1 MSEDLLRA
9 FDEEFTLPDV
19 RGLEERGGHGA
30 SLGATDQFLGRSP
43 IGAAAVE
50 RIENN
55 VTAAFVVKPFNELA
69 GRVID
74 NGRVTARLNLA
85 QHLHD
90 DGCLA
95 TSGVADNLEMLVL
108 SPQRN
113 AEHLPALIDL
123 DADSRPSN
131 GLVELLWRYENWPL
145 ETAAVFHFL

>member
-9 FDEEFTLPDV
+9 FDEEFTLPVV
-19 RGLEERGGHGA
+19 RRLEERGGHGA
-30 SLGATDQFLGRSP
+30 GLGAADEFLGRSP
-43 IGAAAVE
+43 IWAAAVE
-50 RIENN
+50 RIEHNI
-55 VTAAFVVKPFNELA
+55 AAALVEEAFDELA
-69 GRVID
+69 GGIVKD
-74 NGRVTARLNLA
+74 GRMPARLNLP

-95 TSGVADNLEMLVL
+95 TSGVAYDLEMLVF

-131 GLVELLWRYENWPL
+131 GLVELLRRYENRPL
-145 ETAAVFHFL
+145 ESPAIFHF